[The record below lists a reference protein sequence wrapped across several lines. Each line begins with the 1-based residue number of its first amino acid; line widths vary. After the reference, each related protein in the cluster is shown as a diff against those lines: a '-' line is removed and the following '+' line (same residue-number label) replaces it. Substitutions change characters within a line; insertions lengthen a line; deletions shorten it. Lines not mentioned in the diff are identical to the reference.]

1 MQMTRK
7 VAGGVAV
14 VFAFAVLAVTVPVVA
29 ANKTVPATVGDITLS
44 FAPLVKKAAP
54 AVVNIYTRKVV
65 QARQISPLFDDP
77 FFRRF
82 FGEGFGRG
90 FGQPQERVQ
99 NSLGSGV
106 IVEPDGVIVTNHHVI
121 DGADEITVVLADRRE
136 FAASLAGTDERTDL
150 AVLKIDAKGETLPF
164 LEFRDSDSLE
174 VGDLV
179 LAIGNPF
186 GVGQTVTSGIVSA
199 LARTQVGISDLNFFI
214 QTDAAINPG
223 NSGGALI
230 TVDGKLV
237 GINTAIFSKS
247 GGSHG
252 IGFAI
257 PGNMVRSVI
266 AGVTQG
272 GPLVRPWLGAT
283 GQTVTAEIAT
293 SLGMSRPMGVLIN
306 EIHSRSPLRDAGIAV
321 GDVIVAVAGQTVD
334 DPQALKFRI
343 ATLPVG
349 QSTTLQ
355 VWRRGRERE
364 VTLKLMA
371 PPEDP
376 PRNMTEIGGTN
387 PLTGAVV
394 ANMSPALAEELGLDS
409 APEGVFVIELRRGA
423 PASRLGFRPGDRILA
438 INGEE
443 TATVDRLAAALA
455 RPADRWRVSLSRGGN
470 VLNWVIEK

>member
-1 MQMTRK
+1 MTTGK
-7 VAGGVAV
+7 KFLAGLATVAAAAWLAATGAV
-14 VFAFAVLAVTVPVVA
+14 SAVT
-29 ANKTVPATVGDITLS
+29 PATPQSAAEITLS

-54 AVVNIYTRKVV
+54 AVVNIYARKVV
-65 QARQISPLFDDP
+65 QARQVSPLFDDP

-90 FGQPQERVQ
+90 FGLPQERVQ

-106 IVEPDGVIVTNHHVI
+106 IVDPDGVIVTNHHVI

-136 FAASLAGTDERTDL
+136 FAATVLGTDERTDL
-150 AVLKIDAKGETLPF
+150 AVLRVDTGGEALPF

-252 IGFAI
+252 IGFAT

-266 AGVTQG
+266 AGITQG
-272 GPLVRPWLGAT
+272 GRLVRPWLGVT
-283 GQTVTAEIAT
+283 GQTVTAEIAA
-293 SLGMSRPMGVLIN
+293 SLGMPRPMGVLIN
-306 EIHSRSPLRDAGIAV
+306 DIHRLSPAHAAGLAV
-321 GDVIVAVAGQTVD
+321 GDVVIAVAGRPVD
-334 DPQALKFRI
+334 DPHALKFRI

-349 QSTTLQ
+349 GTADLRA
-355 VWRRGRERE
+355 WRRGSERQ
-364 VTLKLMA
+364 VTLKLVA
-371 PPEDP
+371 PPEEP
-376 PRNMTEIGGTN
+376 PRDTTEIGGTN
-387 PLTGAVV
+387 PLAGATV
-394 ANMSPALAEELGLDS
+394 ANMSPALAEELGLDP

-423 PASRLGFRPGDRILA
+423 AAIRLGFRPGDRVLA

-443 TATVDRLAAALA
+443 IAAVRQLAAVLA
-455 RPADRWRVSLSRGGN
+455 RPAERWRVSLSRAGK